1 MRGTQTAREKP
12 TRREQQKKRG
22 SQTKYG
28 QMDTIIVITFCE
40 ISFTYCTCDDRKNLC
55 DKHKKI
61 SASHEWLA
69 NRHKY
74 NIKFVNLF
82 RTRSKQSG
90 RKNDPNSVFN
100 RQNLQVVILI
110 FSFRPHQLLFFFVCT
125 LFPHFLLLLG
135 DGGFFFRHTALI

>member
-1 MRGTQTAREKP
+1 MYINVININFSILKNPRLRSSASNRTVNSQTGMGMRRQTHTQTQTQTNTIDTKETGEK
-12 TRREQQKKRG
+12 RKKAA
-22 SQTKYG
+22 KHG

-61 SASHEWLA
+61 SASHKRFA

-74 NIKFVNLF
+74 NIKFVNLY

-90 RKNDPNSVFN
+90 R
-100 RQNLQVVILI
+100 
-110 FSFRPHQLLFFFVCT
+110 
-125 LFPHFLLLLG
+125 
-135 DGGFFFRHTALI
+135 